1 MAPVAILSLEYCA
14 LARAQVVRL
23 VSSSLAFVICR
34 QINTAPS
41 TSLERYERIVQLK
54 ANRCPKTY
62 EKKKEIKPQ
71 TPFPCLNVI
80 RFIQT
85 DVCFITWCQSWIN
98 CFHHQGWFW
107 QRVWISVPLKP
118 NPVAC
123 VQHTYTQAAGL
134 SALQKRLGHILQSL
148 HQCLHKGL
156 FIQRSLYAGLV
167 VHSEE

>member
-14 LARAQVVRL
+14 SARAQVVRL
-23 VSSSLAFVICR
+23 VSSSLALVICH

-54 ANRCPKTY
+54 ANRCSKTW
-62 EKKKEIKPQ
+62 KKKQKKTQ

-80 RFIQT
+80 HFIQT
-85 DVCFITWCQSWIN
+85 DVCFITQCQSWIN

-118 NPVAC
+118 NPAAC
-123 VQHTYTQAAGL
+123 VQHTYTSSRFKCFTEEAGT
-134 SALQKRLGHILQSL
+134 
-148 HQCLHKGL
+148 
-156 FIQRSLYAGLV
+156 
-167 VHSEE
+167 HSSKFAPMFT